1 MYKTIICDDEEAVR
15 NGLCRHFDWS
25 GHNIEI
31 VGVFNDGRPALEYL
45 KNHLVDII
53 ITDVRMIHMDGISLA
68 KQATELY
75 PDIKTIFI
83 SGYADVNY
91 LKDALK
97 IEAVDYI
104 LKSIDLEELKSV
116 ITKVVNILDQ
126 KNSERMI
133 IQDMERKLEKSM
145 PLLRL
150 RMLSE
155 LIRENEESEEELETR
170 AHFLDIPLDS
180 KTSYAVLVMRIRHTS
195 RRLILN
201 HLPEKEKQ
209 AVSLAMEE
217 VFAEVLNTQ
226 YHSVTFKETLL
237 EYVGIVDVSEDQYE
251 INLLDTAELLYNE
264 IMEKL
269 KIKISL
275 GISEPFTGLHMI
287 QKGYADAC
295 EAISKSYL
303 ICKDVPISI
312 KKFKDDDTRNL
323 REHMEKEISDTI
335 LNGDGVGIRKLIA
348 SAITYI
354 KENENHLS
362 QQNFMLFLLFL
373 PIKLMNNMKLEDMG
387 AYADQARLVND
398 FLQCSCLNEQEDMLV
413 SLYEEISGNLKK
425 MSKPHTNT
433 IVGCVCKIIES
444 RYMEQLSV
452 TILAEMVNLTPA
464 YLCVLFK
471 QATGKTI
478 NEYLTQERLNQA
490 KNLLTHSN
498 IHLYD
503 ICYRVGYFS
512 PSYFSRMFKKYVGV
526 TPREYRENI
535 VASAYYEEEVDE
547 K

>member
-1 MYKTIICDDEEAVR
+1 M
-15 NGLCRHFDWS
+15 
-25 GHNIEI
+25 
-31 VGVFNDGRPALEYL
+31 
-45 KNHLVDII
+45 
-53 ITDVRMIHMDGISLA
+53 
-68 KQATELY
+68 
-75 PDIKTIFI
+75 
-83 SGYADVNY
+83 NY

-126 KNSERMI
+126 KNSERMT

-155 LIRENEESEEELETR
+155 LVRENEESEEELETR

-195 RRLILN
+195 RRQILN

-209 AVSLAMEE
+209 AVSLAIEE

-398 FLQCSCLNEQEDMLV
+398 FLQ
-413 SLYEEISGNLKK
+413 
-425 MSKPHTNT
+425 
-433 IVGCVCKIIES
+433 
-444 RYMEQLSV
+444 
-452 TILAEMVNLTPA
+452 
-464 YLCVLFK
+464 
-471 QATGKTI
+471 
-478 NEYLTQERLNQA
+478 
-490 KNLLTHSN
+490 
-498 IHLYD
+498 
-503 ICYRVGYFS
+503 
-512 PSYFSRMFKKYVGV
+512 
-526 TPREYRENI
+526 
-535 VASAYYEEEVDE
+535 
-547 K
+547 